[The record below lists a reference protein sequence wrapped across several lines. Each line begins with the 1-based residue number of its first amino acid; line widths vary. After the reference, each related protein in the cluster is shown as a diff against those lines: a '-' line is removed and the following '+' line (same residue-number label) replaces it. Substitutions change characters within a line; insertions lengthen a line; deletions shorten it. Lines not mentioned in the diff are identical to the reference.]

1 MIVAGARSVLFGL
14 ALLLL
19 AACSADTGAVDFAA
33 LARSEH
39 PNDAL
44 ACPPELCAA
53 KADLVTAP
61 VAMSVTDLAA
71 KVATVLPA
79 EPRTEL
85 VSEGQPA
92 ADGSV
97 GFILV
102 QRSLVFRFPDTVNVL
117 VRPVDAGHA
126 IIAVYSRSNYGYG
139 DFGVNLAR
147 VKDWL
152 GKLGVTARESS

>member
-1 MIVAGARSVLFGL
+1 MIAGFARSVLLL
-14 ALLLL
+14 AALAL
-19 AACSADTGAVDFAA
+19 AACSADTGAIDFAA

-71 KVATVLPA
+71 KVATILPA

-126 IIAVYSRSNYGYG
+126 VIAVYSRSNYGYG

-152 GKLGVTARESS
+152 GKLGVTAHAGS